1 MQSEFGIFLII
12 WLRIIAGRVLF
23 KSHTCFF
30 FFILKKNAME
40 RVGEG
45 WGKYCGRV

>member
-23 KSHTCFF
+23 KSNTCF
-30 FFILKKNAME
+30 LKKKNAME
-40 RVGEG
+40 RSGEG